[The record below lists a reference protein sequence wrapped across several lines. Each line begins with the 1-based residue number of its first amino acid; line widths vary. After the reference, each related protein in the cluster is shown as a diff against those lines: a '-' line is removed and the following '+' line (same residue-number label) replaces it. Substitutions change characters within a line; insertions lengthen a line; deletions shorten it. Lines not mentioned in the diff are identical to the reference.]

1 MTPRITIMN
10 KLPVLA
16 TFLISFNLLSQM
28 ESNDI
33 GWASFYNDA
42 STEFSESFQTEM
54 ADQLMD
60 KFNKMVDIED
70 FAKNKGFMLF
80 VGMEELKTTYQNGYA
95 FALVEIIA
103 PNTYSKTITAYWK
116 SDDNKGIV
124 TADTV
129 SSENVEFGW
138 CSDFDK
144 EFFRSFAKEN
154 VIKQIDGVAL
164 KFKYVTDFQLFPDI
178 TISYEFTT
186 PPTQEQ
192 LEEIKNLLSPNRSEA
207 YISELTEYEG
217 KYFSMFDFQSADP
230 NVGIRQIEQFILS
243 LNSSKVGEIIKSIT
257 VN

>member
-10 KLPVLA
+10 KLLILA
-16 TFLISFNLLSQM
+16 TFLISFNLFSQM

-42 STEFSESFQTEM
+42 STEFSEQFQTEM
-54 ADQLMD
+54 ANQLLD
-60 KFNKMVDIED
+60 KFNKMVEIEG
-70 FAKNKGFMLF
+70 FAKNKGFMLL

-116 SDDNKGIV
+116 SDDNIGIV

-129 SSENVEFGW
+129 NSENVEFGW

-154 VIKQIDGVAL
+154 VIKQIDGVTL
-164 KFKYVTDFQLFPDI
+164 NFKYIADFQLFPDI

-186 PPTQEQ
+186 LPTQEQ
-192 LEEIKNLLSPNRSEA
+192 LEEIKNLLSPNHSEA

-230 NVGIRQIEQFILS
+230 NDGIKQIEQFILS
-243 LNSSKVGEIIKSIT
+243 LNSSEIGKLVKSVTI
-257 VN
+257 N